1 MRLSTIRGVV
11 EWKVVGMAE
20 RLGRVSFGHASQGAP
35 NLGIVLAAWDP
46 MAATRSVNLILE
58 RFEGVKGINWSMVV
72 VANNDSAASALRRS
86 DGKYQVVAG
95 SNQEAE
101 FSAYEEGRHALLGE
115 AGLPDAW
122 LIVNDRLP
130 VYGAECLG
138 AVTPEVLR
146 FAGSVAI
153 GAGTIDFLPH
163 HYLLCDRPFRC
174 YIRSNYLVLSND
186 ALSRIGSLCAV
197 RAAQYA
203 ADLPLSFPGP
213 DWSLPDWVSPELS
226 EFVRSFL
233 TQPTGWFRAEP
244 VSAASWPRIRFKT
257 LSIVNEFL
265 LSMRLIGAD
274 VPLVPWRL
282 ARAMSH
288 LDPSASFS
296 QQLLQQYRI
305 NPGFGGALE
314 NSPRGRLQLAAAVVT
329 ARAGATKTGEA
340 FLAGAAKVG
349 ATEANKPWQE
359 SWA

>member
-1 MRLSTIRGVV
+1 
-11 EWKVVGMAE
+11 MAE
-20 RLGRVSFGHASQGAP
+20 RLCRVSFGHGVQGAP

-46 MAATRSVNLILE
+46 VAATRSVNLILE
-58 RFEGVKGINWSMVV
+58 RFESIKGVNWSMVV
-72 VANNDSAASALRRS
+72 VANNDSVASALGRRGS
-86 DGKYQVVAG
+86 GKYQVVTG

-101 FSAYEEGRHALLGE
+101 FSAYEEGRHALMAE
-115 AGLPDAW
+115 AGPPDAW

-130 VYGAECLG
+130 VYGGECLW

-146 FAGSVAI
+146 FAKSVPMA
-153 GAGTIDFLPH
+153 AGTIDFLPH
-163 HYLLCDRPFRC
+163 YYLLYDRSFRC
-174 YIRSNYLVLSND
+174 YIRSNYFVMSDD

-203 ADLPLSFPGP
+203 VDLPLAFPGP

-233 TQPTGWFRAEP
+233 TQPTGWSRAEP
-244 VSAASWPRIRFKT
+244 LSAASWPRIRFKT

-265 LSMRLIGAD
+265 LSLRLIEAE

-282 ARAMSH
+282 ARAMSD
-288 LDPSASFS
+288 LDPTAPFV
-296 QQLLQQYRI
+296 QQLLQQYQI

-314 NSPRGRLQLAAAVVT
+314 HSPRGRLQLAGAVLT
-329 ARAGATKTGEA
+329 ARAGATKTGETL
-340 FLAGAAKVG
+340 LAAAARVG

>member
-1 MRLSTIRGVV
+1 MSRSAIRSVV
-11 EWKVVGMAE
+11 EWKAVGMAE
-20 RLGRVSFGHASQGAP
+20 RLCRVSFGYPSHPAP

-46 MAATRSVNLILE
+46 IAATTSVNLILE
-58 RFEGVKGINWSMVV
+58 RFEGVKGVNWSMVV
-72 VANNDSAASALRRS
+72 VANNGSVAPALPRS
-86 DGKYQVVAG
+86 NGKYEVVVG

-101 FSAYEEGRHALLGE
+101 FSAYEEGRQALMVGS
-115 AGLPDAW
+115 GPPDVW

-130 VYGAECLG
+130 VYGAECLR

-153 GAGTIDFLPH
+153 AAGTIDFLPH
-163 HYLLCDRPFRC
+163 YYLLHDRPFRC
-174 YIRSNYLVLSND
+174 YIRSNYVVLSND

-197 RAAQYA
+197 RAAQYEV
-203 ADLPLSFPGP
+203 DLPLSFPGP

-226 EFVRSFL
+226 GFVRSFL
-233 TQPTGWFRAEP
+233 TQPTGWSRAEP
-244 VSAASWPRIRFKT
+244 FSAASWPRIRFKT

-265 LSMRLIGAD
+265 LSSRLIGAD

-288 LDPSASFS
+288 LDPTTPFS
-296 QQLLQQYRI
+296 QELLQQYRV

-314 NSPRGRLQLAAAVVT
+314 NSSRGRLQLAAAVVT

-340 FLAGAAKVG
+340 FLAAAAKVG
-349 ATEANKPWQE
+349 ASEANKPWQE